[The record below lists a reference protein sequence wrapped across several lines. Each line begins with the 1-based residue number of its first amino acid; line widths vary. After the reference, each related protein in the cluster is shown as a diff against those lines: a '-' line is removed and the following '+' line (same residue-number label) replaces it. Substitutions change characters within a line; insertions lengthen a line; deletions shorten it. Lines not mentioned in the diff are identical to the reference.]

1 MADFIIDDSI
11 QTSTIFSQG
20 SIFTTKTNPNLRL
33 SSTAGLYYPSENNCR
48 VYTNSIDAFTID
60 NNQILYGNGAGFNL
74 NYNNISNPPNLS
86 LYATT
91 ATLGSYSTTTQ
102 MNSSISTALTPYL
115 TSATATATYGT
126 ITNLNTIISSSR
138 CRIYIYMIISG
149 YSR

>member
-11 QTSTIFSQG
+11 QTSTVFSQG

-33 SSTAGLYYPSENNCR
+33 SSTAGLYYPSENNFR
-48 VYTNSIDAFTID
+48 VYTNSINALTID
-60 NNQILYGNGAGFNL
+60 NNQILYGNGAGFTNL

-126 ITNLNTIISSSR
+126 ITNLNTKQNPAIA
-138 CRIYIYMIISG
+138 
-149 YSR
+149 